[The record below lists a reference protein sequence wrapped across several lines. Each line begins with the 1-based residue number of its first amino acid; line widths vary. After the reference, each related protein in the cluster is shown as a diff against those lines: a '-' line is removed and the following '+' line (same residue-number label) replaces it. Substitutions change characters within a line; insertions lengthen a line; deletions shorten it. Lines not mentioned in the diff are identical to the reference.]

1 MIRSSNR
8 KKIRHCNFMQAFLAA
23 AHDPKAAVVL
33 HNTRACS
40 NIALTAYRSLRE
52 RPTEMAKS
60 KEGGDNLFSTA
71 LDDRDAIFGGE
82 EKLAACLTDICAV
95 RRPDYIL
102 VACGCVPGVTGDD
115 AAAVCRA
122 VREKTGVP
130 ILLLPGQGF
139 MVPEGIDMTLAAA
152 DLLFEE
158 FTYPRRGDVSPVSDT
173 VVLVGSGAYYIE
185 APIFAELRA
194 FFDVFGIT
202 RLYTPPGGMTKA
214 DYEALP
220 AARVAAALSMG
231 VVKKDASAAL
241 AEKFAARLHMPLL
254 NLNEI
259 DSPEELTARLRVGG
273 KAHGADMVLA
283 DSQVLRQAAQEGAF
297 VPYLSERADS
307 VLDAFKAEDGAW
319 IGVWY
324 DPVVFCVNSDYL
336 RTLTRIPQ
344 TWEELALYP
353 DVRIGMTDFLAAD
366 AAANLYLSLVATY
379 GDSVAV
385 RLMVALHPK
394 VVQYVK
400 FLSTPVRMAGMGE
413 VDVALAVQSE
423 TLRYMNNGYPLRI
436 IYPTDGTAYM
446 LTGAAMLRDDY
457 EPAATFAD
465 WLLSDEAQLAL
476 QGAGVF
482 FVPTNPGT
490 LTYQMLAGKNIALF
504 PAPPIYTPAERRA
517 LLDRWLR
524 EVRFK

>member
-8 KKIRHCNFMQAFLAA
+8 KMIRHCNFMQAFLAA

-40 NIALTAYRSLRE
+40 NIALTAYRALRE

-60 KEGGDNLFSTA
+60 EGGGDNLFSTA

-95 RRPDYIL
+95 RRPNYIL

-173 VVLVGSGAYYIE
+173 AVLVGSGAYYIE
-185 APIFAELRA
+185 GPIFAELRA

-241 AEKFAARLHMPLL
+241 AEKFAARLQRPLL
-254 NLNEI
+254 NLNHM
-259 DSPEELTARLRVGG
+259 DSPEDLAAAVRDAGEKLKQRAAAEAYVAAGMDAYRKARAAAARILTG
-273 KAHGADMVLA
+273 KHCLVAAGLPFQIFRPQGIIRWLQSLGLTVRGFFLPSIVSEVRRKEYQAFTAAHYPEMICCGWKD
-283 DSQVLRQAAQEGAF
+283 DEKAA
-297 VPYLSERADS
+297 
-307 VLDAFKAEDGAW
+307 
-319 IGVWY
+319 
-324 DPVVFCVNSDYL
+324 
-336 RTLTRIPQ
+336 
-344 TWEELALYP
+344 
-353 DVRIGMTDFLAAD
+353 DFLVTTGETETH
-366 AAANLYLSLVATY
+366 LPQF
-379 GDSVAV
+379 
-385 RLMVALHPK
+385 RLLPQH
-394 VVQYVK
+394 
-400 FLSTPVRMAGMGE
+400 F
-413 VDVALAVQSE
+413 
-423 TLRYMNNGYPLRI
+423 
-436 IYPTDGTAYM
+436 
-446 LTGAAMLRDDY
+446 
-457 EPAATFAD
+457 TFAG
-465 WLLSDEAQLAL
+465 WSDEATRLSDFFAGGGSH
-476 QGAGVF
+476 GA
-482 FVPTNPGT
+482 
-490 LTYQMLAGKNIALF
+490 
-504 PAPPIYTPAERRA
+504 
-517 LLDRWLR
+517 
-524 EVRFK
+524 

>member
-122 VREKTGVP
+122 VREKAGVP

-158 FTYPRRGDVSPVSDT
+158 FTYPRRGDVSPVSDMA
-173 VVLVGSGAYYIE
+173 VLVGSGAYYIE

-202 RLYTPPGGMTKA
+202 RLYTPPGGMTQA
-214 DYEALP
+214 DYEELS

-259 DSPEELTARLRVGG
+259 DSPEELAAAVRDAGEKLGQRTAAEAYVEAGLRAYQKARAAQRILTGKRCLVAAGLPFQIFQPHGIIRWLKSLDLTVRGFFLPSIVSEVRRKEYQAFTATQYPEMICCGPEAEETAADFLVTTGETETNLPQFRLLPQHFTFAGWGDEAARLAAFLAGG
-273 KAHGADMVLA
+273 VSHGA
-283 DSQVLRQAAQEGAF
+283 
-297 VPYLSERADS
+297 
-307 VLDAFKAEDGAW
+307 
-319 IGVWY
+319 
-324 DPVVFCVNSDYL
+324 
-336 RTLTRIPQ
+336 
-344 TWEELALYP
+344 
-353 DVRIGMTDFLAAD
+353 
-366 AAANLYLSLVATY
+366 
-379 GDSVAV
+379 
-385 RLMVALHPK
+385 
-394 VVQYVK
+394 
-400 FLSTPVRMAGMGE
+400 
-413 VDVALAVQSE
+413 
-423 TLRYMNNGYPLRI
+423 
-436 IYPTDGTAYM
+436 
-446 LTGAAMLRDDY
+446 
-457 EPAATFAD
+457 
-465 WLLSDEAQLAL
+465 
-476 QGAGVF
+476 
-482 FVPTNPGT
+482 
-490 LTYQMLAGKNIALF
+490 
-504 PAPPIYTPAERRA
+504 
-517 LLDRWLR
+517 
-524 EVRFK
+524 

>member
-40 NIALTAYRSLRE
+40 NIALTAYRALRE
-52 RPTEMAKS
+52 RPTKMAKS
-60 KEGGDNLFSTA
+60 EEGGDNLFSTA

-95 RRPDYIL
+95 RHPDYIL

-139 MVPEGIDMTLAAA
+139 MVPEDIDMTLAAA

-158 FTYPRRGDVSPVSDT
+158 FTYPRRGEVPPVSDMA
-173 VVLVGSGAYYIE
+173 VLVGSGAYYIE

-231 VVKKDASAAL
+231 VVKKDASVAL

-259 DSPEELTARLRVGG
+259 DSPEELAAAVRDAGEKLGQRTAAEAYVEAGMRAYQKPRAAAQRILTGKRCLVAAGLPFQIFQPHGIIRWLKSLDLTVRGFFLPSIVSEVRRKEYQAFTAAQYPEMICCGPEAEETAADFLVTTRETETNLPQFRLLPQHFTFAGWGDEAARLAAFLAGG
-273 KAHGADMVLA
+273 VSHGA
-283 DSQVLRQAAQEGAF
+283 
-297 VPYLSERADS
+297 
-307 VLDAFKAEDGAW
+307 
-319 IGVWY
+319 
-324 DPVVFCVNSDYL
+324 
-336 RTLTRIPQ
+336 
-344 TWEELALYP
+344 
-353 DVRIGMTDFLAAD
+353 
-366 AAANLYLSLVATY
+366 
-379 GDSVAV
+379 
-385 RLMVALHPK
+385 
-394 VVQYVK
+394 
-400 FLSTPVRMAGMGE
+400 
-413 VDVALAVQSE
+413 
-423 TLRYMNNGYPLRI
+423 
-436 IYPTDGTAYM
+436 
-446 LTGAAMLRDDY
+446 
-457 EPAATFAD
+457 
-465 WLLSDEAQLAL
+465 
-476 QGAGVF
+476 
-482 FVPTNPGT
+482 
-490 LTYQMLAGKNIALF
+490 
-504 PAPPIYTPAERRA
+504 
-517 LLDRWLR
+517 
-524 EVRFK
+524 